1 MNDPHASMREAER
14 PPAGDAVARAIALAL
29 IEGFNNHYWIFRSTT
44 RLAKTRFEQA
54 DWQGE
59 LRAVKERVEFYDAR
73 VSETTVRLLREFDA
87 ENLPDETWQQV
98 KLFFI
103 AQLINHKQ
111 PELAETFFNSVCCR
125 ILHRTYFH
133 NDYIFA
139 RPAISTEFIQSY
151 PPTWSSYYPQQ
162 AGLRQTLQKI
172 IEDFGWSVP
181 FENLRRDLNF
191 ILLAVAR
198 HLRGGWPAPEFNAQI
213 QVLHSA
219 FYRNKTAYLIGKAIN
234 GYREY
239 PFALVVRHGERGLYV
254 DTIILEPWRISLLF
268 SLSRAYFM
276 VDMEVPSGYVQFLRS
291 IMPSKPRSEL
301 YTMLGLGKQGKTMFY
316 RDLITHL
323 SHSNDQFIIA
333 PGIRGMVMAV
343 FTLPSFPYVFKVIK
357 DPRSI
362 RKEMDPETVK
372 RKYHMVKEVDRVG
385 RMADTLEFS
394 FVALPKH
401 RFQPEVL
408 AELRELAAESIEEE
422 GNSIVI
428 RHLYIERR
436 LTPVNIFLQTADEA
450 QTDHIVREYGN
461 AIREMAQANI
471 FPGDMLWKNFGVT
484 RYGRVVFYDYDE
496 IEFMTDCHFRAV
508 PPPPNPEA
516 EMSGEVW
523 YAVARNDVFPEE
535 FGTFLLGLPRVRSA
549 FMKYHPDLLTPE
561 FWQRTQQRLRA
572 GHVEDFFPYPQTLR
586 FGARGQPAEAVP
598 TMEWAQAED

>member
-14 PPAGDAVARAIALAL
+14 PPTGDAVARAIALAL

-198 HLRGGWPAPEFNAQI
+198 HLRGGWPTSM
-213 QVLHSA
+213 H
-219 FYRNKTAYLIGKAIN
+219 
-234 GYREY
+234 
-239 PFALVVRHGERGLYV
+239 V
-254 DTIILEPWRISLLF
+254 DL
-268 SLSRAYFM
+268 
-276 VDMEVPSGYVQFLRS
+276 D
-291 IMPSKPRSEL
+291 PR
-301 YTMLGLGKQGKTMFY
+301 K
-316 RDLITHL
+316 I
-323 SHSNDQFIIA
+323 
-333 PGIRGMVMAV
+333 
-343 FTLPSFPYVFKVIK
+343 LPS
-357 DPRSI
+357 
-362 RKEMDPETVK
+362 
-372 RKYHMVKEVDRVG
+372 
-385 RMADTLEFS
+385 
-394 FVALPKH
+394 
-401 RFQPEVL
+401 
-408 AELRELAAESIEEE
+408 
-422 GNSIVI
+422 
-428 RHLYIERR
+428 
-436 LTPVNIFLQTADEA
+436 
-450 QTDHIVREYGN
+450 
-461 AIREMAQANI
+461 
-471 FPGDMLWKNFGVT
+471 
-484 RYGRVVFYDYDE
+484 
-496 IEFMTDCHFRAV
+496 
-508 PPPPNPEA
+508 
-516 EMSGEVW
+516 
-523 YAVARNDVFPEE
+523 
-535 FGTFLLGLPRVRSA
+535 
-549 FMKYHPDLLTPE
+549 
-561 FWQRTQQRLRA
+561 
-572 GHVEDFFPYPQTLR
+572 
-586 FGARGQPAEAVP
+586 
-598 TMEWAQAED
+598 